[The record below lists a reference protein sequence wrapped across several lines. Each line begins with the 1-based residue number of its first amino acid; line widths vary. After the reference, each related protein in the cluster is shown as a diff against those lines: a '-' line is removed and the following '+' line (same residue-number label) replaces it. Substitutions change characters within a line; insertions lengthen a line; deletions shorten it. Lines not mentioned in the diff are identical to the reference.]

1 MSIFNYGIYFGYALC
16 MAIELVTDDQNWI
29 WAYII
34 TGIFGIVLAVIFL
47 SPEIKCSKNELETS
61 KTEQNAPVDR

>member
-29 WAYII
+29 WAYIT
-34 TGIFGIVLAVIFL
+34 TGIIGIVLSTIFL
-47 SPEIKCSKNELETS
+47 SPEIKCSKSELATS
-61 KTEQNAPVDR
+61 EEPKTHG